1 MGEAIP
7 TLDLTLEEGAPVD
20 PEVLIER
27 DAEDTLVILA
37 ESSKGMVHVCALGP
51 QANALGE
58 PAAALLYMIVV
69 TIPLLLVA
77 FVGRALELNSY
88 IVGVTALA
96 AGVVGAVLT
105 CHIARRP
112 GLADRSRR
120 LNEPA
125 PTPHQT

>member
-7 TLDLTLEEGAPVD
+7 TVDLTVEEGAPVN

-27 DAEDTLVILA
+27 DADDRLFIVA
-37 ESSKGMVHVCALGP
+37 EGGHGMVQVSVLGP
-51 QANALGE
+51 QAKALGE

-77 FVGRALELNSY
+77 FAGRALHLDPY
-88 IVGVTALA
+88 VVGLAALA

-105 CHIARRP
+105 CHIAR
-112 GLADRSRR
+112 GLGRG
-120 LNEPA
+120 
-125 PTPHQT
+125 

>member
-7 TLDLTLEEGAPVD
+7 TVDLTLEEGAPVN

-27 DAEDTLVILA
+27 DADDTLVILA
-37 ESSKGMVHVCALGP
+37 EGGNGMVQVSVLGP
-51 QANALGE
+51 QATALGE

-77 FVGRALELNSY
+77 FAGRALDLDPY
-88 IVGVTALA
+88 VVGVAALA

-105 CHIARRP
+105 CHIAR
-112 GLADRSRR
+112 GLGRG
-120 LNEPA
+120 
-125 PTPHQT
+125 